1 MDSERLES
9 AAALRERLRRMDG
22 RGYPA
27 YKGLR
32 GSYRLERCALYID
45 HVQGDPFAAPS
56 RLRARVDL
64 AESGF
69 AEAGLHNRSR
79 RTALRDFLA
88 RRFAEACDEA
98 RARRGS
104 GKSGLVEM
112 ARPSQEILERSSVVL
127 GNGFVE
133 TRLVAGLPAAG
144 RRILAREAETL
155 LTEVI
160 PGIVDR
166 SLFITALDS
175 AALRRHLDTNEDAD
189 ALRKAL
195 ADRGLVAFV
204 ADGAVLPRRSGV
216 DPRPLGP
223 EAVPFA
229 SPESLRVSVDLPHAG
244 QVSGMGLPRG
254 VTVIAGGGFH
264 GKSTL
269 LTALEHG
276 VYNHIPGD
284 GREQVVT
291 DATALKIRAEDGR
304 SVCGVDLRPFI
315 GDLPGDRP
323 TRAFSTENASGSTSQ
338 AANIIEGL
346 EAGARV
352 LLLDE
357 DTCATNLMIRDARM
371 QALVRGRAE
380 PITPFIERARHL
392 ADTLGVSSVL
402 VSGGCGD
409 YLEIADRV
417 LRMDAYHC
425 ADATAE
431 AREIVRA
438 LPTARSGNAASP
450 WPQDPPPRLV
460 DARSLDPSKG
470 RRDIRVRARATRS
483 IEFGRAEIDLSAVSQ
498 IVDPGQT
505 RAIGEALLI
514 LRDYAEDAR
523 TDHEARLAGLVHDVA
538 ALIAREGLGVLDGP
552 HPSGDWVAFR
562 PLELAAA
569 LNRLRSLR
577 LRGVAPFL

>member
-1 MDSERLES
+1 
-9 AAALRERLRRMDG
+9 MDG

-32 GSYRLERCALYID
+32 GGYRLDRCTLFVD

-56 RLRARVDL
+56 RLRARVAL
-64 AESGF
+64 AESGL

-79 RTALRDFLA
+79 RVALRDFLA
-88 RRFAEACDEA
+88 RRFAEACADA
-98 RARRGS
+98 RGRTGS
-104 GKSGLVEM
+104 GKSGIVEM
-112 ARPSQEILERSSVVL
+112 ARPGQEILERSSVVL
-127 GNGFVE
+127 GDGFVE
-133 TRLVAGLPAAG
+133 ARFVAGLPAAG
-144 RRILAREAETL
+144 RRILGREAEAL
-155 LTEVI
+155 LTETI
-160 PGIVDR
+160 PAVVDR
-166 SLFITALDS
+166 SLFFAALDS
-175 AALRRHLDTNEDAD
+175 EALRRHLDTNEDAD
-189 ALRKAL
+189 ALREAL
-195 ADRGLVAFV
+195 PARGLVAFV

-216 DPRPLGP
+216 DPRPLGGD
-223 EAVPFA
+223 AVPFA
-229 SPESLRVSVDLPHAG
+229 SPDSLRVSIDLPHTG
-244 QVSGMGLPRG
+244 RVSGMGLPRG

-269 LTALEHG
+269 LAALEHG

-284 GREQVVT
+284 GRESVVT
-291 DATALKIRAEDGR
+291 DDTALKIRAEDGR
-304 SVCGVDLRPFI
+304 AVRGVDLRPFI
-315 GDLPGDRP
+315 GDLPGGRT

-338 AANIIEGL
+338 AANIIEGI

-417 LRMDAYHC
+417 LRMDAYDC
-425 ADATAE
+425 TDATAE

-438 LPTARSGNAASP
+438 LPTGRAGGDAAP
-450 WPQDPPPRLV
+450 WPHDPPPRRL
-460 DARSLDPSKG
+460 DAQSIDPAKG
-470 RRDIRVRARATRS
+470 RRDVRIRARATRA
-483 IEFGRAEIDLSAVSQ
+483 IEFGREDIDLSAVSQ
-498 IVDPGQT
+498 IVDPGQI
-505 RAIGEALLI
+505 RAIGEALLV
-514 LRDYAEDAR
+514 LREFAENAR
-523 TDHEARLAGLVHDVA
+523 TDDEASLPRLVHGVA

-552 HPSGDWVAFR
+552 HPSGDWTAFR

-577 LRGVAPFL
+577 LRENDP